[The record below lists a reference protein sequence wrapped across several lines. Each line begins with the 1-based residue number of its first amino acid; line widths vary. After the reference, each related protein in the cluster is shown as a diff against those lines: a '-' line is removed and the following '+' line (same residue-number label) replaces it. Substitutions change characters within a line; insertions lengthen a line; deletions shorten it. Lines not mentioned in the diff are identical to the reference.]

1 MHQSVCCEVSF
12 FPYSWTTLGPDRVG
26 DLSNPYAFP
35 LSSTLQLA
43 GGDSQRRVSPEG
55 RGVKPHLPPHSSPA
69 HSFAHL
75 IRLSNQTGTL
85 LLLFP
90 SLWALVLA
98 SNGTPE
104 LTLIVVFTLGAFCM
118 RSAGVVMNDLA
129 DRSIDCQVQR
139 TQHRPLASG
148 ALSRTQGLLVAL
160 LFLSL
165 SLGLLTFLNPLAI
178 ALSPI
183 AFLLAAI
190 YPFSKRVIH
199 IPQLMLGIA
208 FGWGAVMA
216 WAAVRHQLESAT
228 WLIFVATVCWAIA
241 YDTIYALQD
250 RDDDIR
256 VGVKSSA
263 ILFGSY
269 TWLGVSIAS
278 ALMLGCLAAAGWNLD
293 VSPIFYLVL
302 IFTGAFFAHQAIR
315 LRREVSPTE
324 SFSMFK
330 QHVWVGL
337 AVLVGSWLGYLP

>member
-1 MHQSVCCEVSF
+1 ML
-12 FPYSWTTLGPDRVG
+12 FP
-26 DLSNPYAFP
+26 
-35 LSSTLQLA
+35 
-43 GGDSQRRVSPEG
+43 SPQPSPKKG
-55 RGVKPHLPPHSSPA
+55 KGVKPLLPPHPSPGN
-69 HSFAHL
+69 SFAHL

-104 LTLIVVFTLGAFCM
+104 WSLIVVFTLGAFCM

-129 DRSIDCQVQR
+129 DRSIDSEVQR

-148 ALSRTQGLLVAL
+148 ALSRIQGLLVAL

-165 SLGLLTFLNPLAI
+165 SLGLLTFLNPLVI

-199 IPQLMLGIA
+199 IPQLVLGIA

-228 WLIFVATVCWAIA
+228 WLVFAATVCWAIA

-269 TWLGVSIAS
+269 TWLGVATAF
-278 ALMLGCLAAAGWNLD
+278 ALMLGCLGVAGWILKLA
-293 VSPIFYLVL
+293 PIFYVIL
-302 IFTGAFFAHQAIR
+302 IVTCGFFIHQIVR
-315 LRREVSPTE
+315 LRKYVNPTE

-337 AVLVGSWLGYLP
+337 VVLGGMWLGCVI

>member
-1 MHQSVCCEVSF
+1 M
-12 FPYSWTTLGPDRVG
+12 L
-26 DLSNPYAFP
+26 
-35 LSSTLQLA
+35 LA
-43 GGDSQRRVSPEG
+43 Q
-55 RGVKPHLPPHSSPA
+55 SSPSSA
-69 HSFAHL
+69 KSFAQL

-85 LLLFP
+85 LLLIP

-98 SNGTPE
+98 SGGTPD
-104 LTLIVVFTLGAFCM
+104 LTLVVVFTLGAFFM

-129 DRSIDCQVQR
+129 DRSIDRQVQR

-148 ALSRTQGLLVAL
+148 ALTRTQGLLVAL

-165 SLGLLTFLNPLAI
+165 SLGLLAFLNPLAI

-183 AFLLAAI
+183 AFLLAGI

-199 IPQLMLGIA
+199 IPQFVLGMA

-216 WAAVRHQLESAT
+216 WAAVRHQLENAT
-228 WLIFVATVCWAIA
+228 WLVFAGTIFWAIA

-269 TWLGVSIAS
+269 TWLGVAIAS
-278 ALMLGCLAAAGWNLD
+278 TLMMVCLGAAGWLLNL
-293 VSPIFYLVL
+293 SPVFYVVL
-302 IFTGAFFAHQAIR
+302 IFTGGFLTYQIIR
-315 LRREVSPTE
+315 LRGYVSPTD

-337 AVLVGSWLGYLP
+337 SILVGSWLGCLG

>member
-1 MHQSVCCEVSF
+1 
-12 FPYSWTTLGPDRVG
+12 
-26 DLSNPYAFP
+26 
-35 LSSTLQLA
+35 
-43 GGDSQRRVSPEG
+43 
-55 RGVKPHLPPHSSPA
+55 
-69 HSFAHL
+69 
-75 IRLSNQTGTL
+75 
-85 LLLFP
+85 
-90 SLWALVLA
+90 
-98 SNGTPE
+98 
-104 LTLIVVFTLGAFCM
+104 
-118 RSAGVVMNDLA
+118 MNDLA
-129 DRSIDCQVQR
+129 DRSIDRQVQR
-139 TQHRPLASG
+139 TQHRPLANG
-148 ALSRTQGLLVAL
+148 ALSRTQGLLTAF

-199 IPQLMLGIA
+199 IPQLVLGIA

-228 WLIFVATVCWAIA
+228 WLVFAATVCWAIA

-278 ALMLGCLAAAGWNLD
+278 ALMLGCLAAAGWTLN

-315 LRREVSPTE
+315 LRGDVSPKE

-337 AVLVGSWLGYLP
+337 AVLVGSWLGYLT

>member
-1 MHQSVCCEVSF
+1 M
-12 FPYSWTTLGPDRVG
+12 P
-26 DLSNPYAFP
+26 
-35 LSSTLQLA
+35 A
-43 GGDSQRRVSPEG
+43 G
-55 RGVKPHLPPHSSPA
+55 
-69 HSFAHL
+69 SFAHL

-98 SNGTPE
+98 SGGTPD
-104 LTLIVVFTLGAFCM
+104 LTLLGVFTLGAFFM

-129 DRSIDCQVQR
+129 DQSFDRQVQR
-139 TQHRPLASG
+139 TRNRPLASG
-148 ALSRTQGLLVAL
+148 ALSRTQGYLAAI

-165 SLGLLTFLNPLAI
+165 SLCLLIFLNPLAI

-199 IPQLMLGIA
+199 IPQMVLGIA

-216 WAAVRHQLESAT
+216 WAAVRDQLESAT
-228 WLIFVATVCWAIA
+228 WLVFVATICWAIA

-250 RDDDIR
+250 REDDIR

-269 TWLGVSIAS
+269 TWLGVAIAS
-278 ALMLGCLAAAGWNLD
+278 AMMIGCLVAVGWTLNLT
-293 VSPIFYLVL
+293 PLFYIVL
-302 IFTGAFFAHQAIR
+302 LLTGGLLTYQIIR
-315 LRREVSPTE
+315 IQSGVSPTE

-330 QHVWVGL
+330 EHVWIGL
-337 AVLVGSWLGYLP
+337 AILIGIWLGFLW

>member
-1 MHQSVCCEVSF
+1 MLVQ
-12 FPYSWTTLGPDRVG
+12 G
-26 DLSNPYAFP
+26 
-35 LSSTLQLA
+35 
-43 GGDSQRRVSPEG
+43 SP
-55 RGVKPHLPPHSSPA
+55 PPA
-69 HSFAHL
+69 NSFAHL

-85 LLLFP
+85 LLLIP

-98 SNGTPE
+98 SRGVPD
-104 LTLIVVFTLGAFCM
+104 LTLVVIFTLGAFFM

-129 DRSIDCQVQR
+129 DRSIDRQVHR

-148 ALSRTQGLLVAL
+148 ALSRTQGLLVTL

-165 SLGLLTFLNPLAI
+165 SLCLLAFLNPLAI

-199 IPQLMLGIA
+199 IPQLVLGIA

-228 WLIFVATVCWAIA
+228 WLVFAATVCWAMA

-250 RDDDIR
+250 RDDDRQI
-256 VGVKSSA
+256 GVKSSA

-269 TWLGVSIAS
+269 TWLGVGIAF
-278 ALMLGCLAAAGWNLD
+278 ALMLVCLGAAGWILKLA
-293 VSPIFYLVL
+293 PIFYIVL
-302 IFTGAFFAHQAIR
+302 LLTGGFLTYQIVR
-315 LRREVSPTE
+315 LRRDVSPTE
-324 SFSMFK
+324 SFSLFK

-337 AVLVGSWLGYLP
+337 AILGGIWLGSVS